1 MAGAAVLGRL
11 TWLVADVV
19 DLVQESATARSVV
32 LDVPGWPGHLAG
44 QHVDLRLTAP
54 DGYSARRSYSL
65 ASAPDGSRV
74 TLTVQ
79 LVSDG
84 EVSPYLVEELRRGD
98 QLELRGPIGGW
109 FVWRP
114 EQVERV
120 LLVAGGSGVVPLM
133 SMARTRAV
141 AGRAAPMRLLYST
154 RDQASAMFLDEL
166 RELAAGADGLGVY
179 LAWTRR
185 APDGSTRAPGRID
198 GELLAR
204 AGWRPDLRPTCYVC
218 GPTGFVETVADLLVA
233 AGHEAGRIRTERF
246 GPTGG

>member
-1 MAGAAVLGRL
+1 MAGAAILGRL

-44 QHVDLRLTAP
+44 QHVDIRVTAP
-54 DGYSARRSYSL
+54 DGYSARRSYSV
-65 ASAPDGSRV
+65 ASAPDRSRV

-98 QLELRGPIGGW
+98 RLELRGPIGGW

-114 EQVERV
+114 EQIEPV
-120 LLVAGGSGVVPLM
+120 LLIAGGSGVVPLM

-141 AGRAAPMRLLYST
+141 AGTAAPMRLLYSA
-154 RDQASAMFLDEL
+154 RDPASAMFLDEL

-179 LAWTRR
+179 MAWTRT

-198 GELLAR
+198 GELLFR